1 MNNFLNRLFRLEA
14 GELAIVLSLG
24 LVLSGNSLARQ
35 VSGIVAISG
44 FLDEGGVNQFLIVVI
59 IDYLFILLVSALQS
73 LVVDRFDRV
82 KLVMGMTLGFAVVF
96 TLMRLLFTFKVPNSI
111 NYALLYIISE
121 QQWLAFPLFFWVL
134 ANDIFNPAQAR
145 RLIPVISSWN
155 FVGKLIGIGIAL
167 IAPSLFFRLNVPNE
181 EILTLNILIYL
192 LIFVVL
198 LWGTRNLNLRHTHQ
212 KQETVQETLTEG
224 WDFIKNV
231 PAFRYLTFTII
242 GAAVADT
249 VIEFRFLVVTDA
261 TFLDAGSYQ
270 QFYSIFRLVSTLVAF
285 AIQGFLTSRLIN
297 SFGLKNVFFIFP
309 IAALISALWM
319 IAMPGFSAA
328 VSAMILIY
336 LARETVDDSARK
348 AYQALVPEER
358 RGRVSTFLD
367 SYVIS
372 IGTMTGAILAG
383 IVVIIGLQTGSLN
396 YFYGYLAVAVLGGVI
411 AIWSVWKMR
420 KEYDSSMLNWR
431 LKRRQRR
438 GLTGVMKKLDI

>member
-1 MNNFLNRLFRLEA
+1 MNKLLNRLFRLEA

-44 FLDEGGVNQFLIVVI
+44 FLEEGGVNQFLIVVI
-59 IDYLFILLVSALQS
+59 IDYFFILLVSGLQS
-73 LVVDRFDRV
+73 LVVDRFDRI
-82 KLVMGMTLGFAVVF
+82 KLVMGMSIGFAVVF
-96 TLMRLLFTFKVPNSI
+96 TIMRLLFTFKIPNSI

-134 ANDIFNPAQAR
+134 ANDIFSPAQAR

-155 FVGKLIGIGIAL
+155 FVGKLVGIGIAL
-167 IAPSLFFRLNVPNE
+167 VAPSIFFRLGVPHE

-192 LIFVVL
+192 LIFVL
-198 LWGTRNLNLRHTHQ
+198 LMWGTRHVKLRRVRQ
-212 KQETVQETLTEG
+212 KPETVQETLTEG

-231 PAFRYLTFTII
+231 PAFRYLTFAII
-242 GAAVADT
+242 GGAIADT

-261 TFLDAGSYQ
+261 TFLDAASYQ

-297 SFGLKNVFFIFP
+297 NFGLKNVFFIFP
-309 IAALISALWM
+309 IAALASALWM
-319 IAMPGFSAA
+319 MAMPGFSAA
-328 VSAMILIY
+328 VGAMILIY

-348 AYQALVPEER
+348 SYQALVPEER

-372 IGTMTGAILAG
+372 IGTIVGAVLAG
-383 IVVIIGLQTGSLN
+383 IIVIIGLLTGGIN
-396 YFYGYLAVAVLGGVI
+396 YFYGYLAVAALGGVI
-411 AIWSVWKMR
+411 AIWAVWKMR